1 MLYTGQINEFL
12 RLDNVNSL
20 NCHLL
25 KEKISEG
32 LSIVWT
38 LDELIIKVDGE
49 EKQFQKNEILFL
61 TEFHTIEILKIES
74 VHLVR
79 FNRAFYCISDHDS
92 EVGCKG
98 ILFFGA
104 SQLPKITIPEI
115 ELEKF
120 ETLWKM
126 FEIEMISID
135 DLKNEMLQMMLK
147 RLLILCTRIYK
158 EQTELTS
165 FDRNQLDIVREY
177 NYLVENH
184 FKTKH
189 QVADYASLLNKSP
202 KTLSNLFKK
211 YGNKSPLQVIQDR
224 KILEARRL
232 LQYSDKS
239 IKEIAY
245 EIGYE
250 DIQTFSRFFKK
261 IEGIS
266 PSNYKK

>member
-12 RLDNVNSL
+12 RLDEVSSL

-32 LSIVWT
+32 LSVVWALEKLT
-38 LDELIIKVDGE
+38 IKVDGQ
-49 EKQFQKNEILFL
+49 EKQFQINEIVFL
-61 TEFHTIEILKIES
+61 TEFHTIEIIDIHK
-74 VHLVR
+74 VRLVR

-104 SQLPKITIPEI
+104 SQVPKIAIPI
-115 ELEKF
+115 LELEKF
-120 ETLWKM
+120 DTLWKM
-126 FEIEMISID
+126 FSIEMESID

-177 NYLVENH
+177 NYLVEKY

-189 QVADYASLLNKSP
+189 QVADYAVLLNRSP

-211 YGNKSPLQVIQDR
+211 FGKKSPLQVIQDR

>member
-12 RLDNVNSL
+12 RLDEVTSL

-32 LSIVWT
+32 LSIIWT
-38 LDELIIKVDGE
+38 LEDLVLKVDGV
-49 EKQFQKNEILFL
+49 EKEFKANDILFL

-74 VHLVR
+74 VKLVR
-79 FNRAFYCISDHDS
+79 FNRAFYCISDHDN

-104 SQLPKITIPEI
+104 SNVPSISIPNN
-115 ELEKF
+115 ELQKF

-126 FEIEMISID
+126 FSIEMESID

-165 FDRNQLDIVREY
+165 FDKNQLDIVREY
-177 NYLVENH
+177 NYLVEKY

-189 QVADYASLLNKSP
+189 QVVDYATLLNKSP

-211 YGNKSPLQVIQDR
+211 YGNKSPLQIIQDR

-232 LQYSDKS
+232 LYYTDKS
-239 IKEIAY
+239 VKEIAY
-245 EIGYE
+245 EIGFE

-261 IEGIS
+261 IEGVS
-266 PSNYKK
+266 PSNFKK

>member
-12 RLDNVNSL
+12 RLDDVNTL
-20 NCHLL
+20 NCFLL

-32 LSIVWT
+32 LSIIWT
-38 LDELIIKVDGE
+38 LEDLIIKVDGE
-49 EKQFQKNEILFL
+49 EKKFQANEILFL

-74 VHLVR
+74 VRLVR
-79 FNRAFYCISDHDS
+79 FNRAFYCISEHDN

-104 SQLPKITIPEI
+104 SQLPKIAIPEN

-126 FEIEMISID
+126 FSIEMDSID

-165 FDRNQLDIVREY
+165 FDRNQLDMVREY
-177 NYLVENH
+177 NYLVEKH

-189 QVADYASLLNKSP
+189 QVVDYANLLNKSP

-211 YGNKSPLQVIQDR
+211 YGNKSPLQIIQDR

-266 PSNYKK
+266 PSHFKK